1 MCSPVSRPDALLRGS
16 SWCPAVAA
24 TGERHRIADG
34 FRFLRHGW
42 PVAVLLALAGCSTPP
57 RVYQQLGSAAE
68 LSLHPTSDSEKPF
81 LYRAPDFDPSRY
93 RSVLLDPVVIYGNY
107 DAEFAGV
114 SAEDRRIIA
123 DYMDEQFSHVLAKS
137 HSLISAPG
145 PDALRIHV
153 TLTGIEKST
162 PVLSTL
168 SHVTPSGVAVNGIKS
183 ILGVHGT
190 AFGAVTYA
198 IEISNAATDRL
209 LMAYIANE
217 SADAL
222 DVTASLG
229 YLDAARAGVRRGAR
243 DLRATL
249 APQADRSQD

>member
-1 MCSPVSRPDALLRGS
+1 MT
-16 SWCPAVAA
+16 
-24 TGERHRIADG
+24 TGARHRISDS
-34 FRFLRHGW
+34 FRFLRSGW
-42 PVAVLLALAGCSTPP
+42 LVAVLLALAGCSTPP
-57 RVYQQLGSAAE
+57 RVYQQLASAAE

-81 LYRAPDFDPSRY
+81 LYRAPDFDPSHY
-93 RSVLLDPVVIYGNY
+93 RSVMLDPVVIYSNY

-114 SAEDRRIIA
+114 SAEDQRIIA
-123 DYMDEQFSHVLAKS
+123 DYMDEQFSHMLAKS
-137 HSLISAPG
+137 HGLIAAAR

-168 SHVTPSGVAVNGIKS
+168 SHVTPSGVAVNGLKS

-198 IEISNAATDRL
+198 IEIADAATDRL

-249 APQADRSQD
+249 APQADPSQD